1 VVLINESLN
10 SIISDNLNQTINF
23 ECEKLKKISYN
34 RSHINTIE
42 LGCFEIFNRLEILDL
57 SENGLTEIREC
68 DFNFL
73 DNLIHLNLSNNTI
86 KKIHSDSFSSLKKL
100 EYLSLGFNLIEK
112 IEPASL
118 FKNLISLKH
127 LDLRTRNNCEIY
139 FVNKSSSNC
148 LVKLETL
155 ECSFKF
161 FHDNFDSFRMLN
173 YLKITDIDDYYA
185 GSQVFPSPALKRI
198 SIEIDEITNNTRD
211 FLKKATSL
219 EEIELKVN
227 SDKATKF
234 FIFDNFKCLRVNA
247 AKINFI
253 KSDLVY
259 KNLNE
264 FNYRNSFLNLSEFI
278 FDFSKVPNIQCL
290 CLENIKFE
298 KSLETLK
305 YLTLLQSLLFKN
317 IEIRNFKLFCKALTG
332 LPHLSVI
339 SLKNCN
345 FSEQKFI
352 LNFDN
357 NPELKTKLKEL
368 HLDLN
373 TFSNINSISKSFNN
387 LEILSMR

>member
-1 VVLINESLN
+1 
-10 SIISDNLNQTINF
+10 
-23 ECEKLKKISYN
+23 
-34 RSHINTIE
+34 
-42 LGCFEIFNRLEILDL
+42 
-57 SENGLTEIREC
+57 
-68 DFNFL
+68 
-73 DNLIHLNLSNNTI
+73 
-86 KKIHSDSFSSLKKL
+86 
-100 EYLSLGFNLIEK
+100 
-112 IEPASL
+112 
-118 FKNLISLKH
+118 
-127 LDLRTRNNCEIY
+127 
-139 FVNKSSSNC
+139 
-148 LVKLETL
+148 
-155 ECSFKF
+155 
-161 FHDNFDSFRMLN
+161 MLN

-211 FLKKATSL
+211 FLKKSTGL

-298 KSLETLK
+298 KSMETLK

-317 IEIRNFKLFCKALTG
+317 IEILNFKLFCKALTAS
-332 LPHLSVI
+332 PHLSVI

-345 FSEQKFI
+345 LNEQKFI
-352 LNFDN
+352 LNLDN
-357 NPELKTKLKEL
+357 NHELKAKLKEL

-373 TFSNINSISKSFNN
+373 SFSNINSISASFSN

>member
-1 VVLINESLN
+1 MVLINESLN

>member
-1 VVLINESLN
+1 M
-10 SIISDNLNQTINF
+10 
-23 ECEKLKKISYN
+23 
-34 RSHINTIE
+34 
-42 LGCFEIFNRLEILDL
+42 

-86 KKIHSDSFSSLKKL
+86 KTIHSDSFSSLKKL

-139 FVNKSSSNC
+139 FVNQNSSNC

-211 FLKKATSL
+211 FLKKSTGL

-264 FNYRNSFLNLSEFI
+264 FNYRNSFLR
-278 FDFSKVPNIQCL
+278 FDSNASRQSWPFHASFGQFSVAQKRSGTVNGLKRSYCIRSTIQ
-290 CLENIKFE
+290 NFA
-298 KSLETLK
+298 KSR
-305 YLTLLQSLLFKN
+305 SRFKN
-317 IEIRNFKLFCKALTG
+317 ESTTVYK
-332 LPHLSVI
+332 H
-339 SLKNCN
+339 
-345 FSEQKFI
+345 
-352 LNFDN
+352 
-357 NPELKTKLKEL
+357 
-368 HLDLN
+368 
-373 TFSNINSISKSFNN
+373 
-387 LEILSMR
+387 